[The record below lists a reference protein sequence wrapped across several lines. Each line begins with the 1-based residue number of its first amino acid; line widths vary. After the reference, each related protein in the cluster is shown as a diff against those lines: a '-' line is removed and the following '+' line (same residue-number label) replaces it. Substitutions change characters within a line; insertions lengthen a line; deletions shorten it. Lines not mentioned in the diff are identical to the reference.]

1 MPKKEIPPTPG
12 EIKEHEDLSNN
23 INTLFQARKEAI
35 GAYKSAVQNL
45 INSVNTLF
53 KIDDNIL
60 NLVIKPKKE

>member
-1 MPKKEIPPTPG
+1 MVKKETPQTPG
-12 EIKEHEDLSNN
+12 EREDLSNQV
-23 INTLFQARKEAI
+23 NTLFQARKEAI

>member
-1 MPKKEIPPTPG
+1 MVKKEKPP
-12 EIKEHEDLSNN
+12 IEDLSNQV
-23 INTLFQARKEAI
+23 NTLFHARKEAI

-45 INSVNTLF
+45 INSVNILF

>member
-1 MPKKEIPPTPG
+1 MVKKETPQTPG
-12 EIKEHEDLSNN
+12 EREDLSAQ
-23 INTLFQARKEAI
+23 INTLFQTRKEAI